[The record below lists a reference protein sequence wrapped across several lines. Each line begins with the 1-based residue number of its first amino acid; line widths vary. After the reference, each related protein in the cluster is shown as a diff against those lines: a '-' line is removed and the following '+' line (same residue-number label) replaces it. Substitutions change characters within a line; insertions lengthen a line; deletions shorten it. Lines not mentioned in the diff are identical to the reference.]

1 MSWLKQFSKRWAV
14 VLAMG
19 ALIAT
24 TGSAYALFSSTISL
38 GGVNVTVGSSV
49 LQAQLP
55 DGTWISDRWTD
66 GMDITGLYP
75 GLSASANFNL
85 KNSSTAPIKLKV
97 SARLVS
103 ADGDW
108 DALKDVIEVRV
119 HPLGNT
125 SSSTGYKTLA
135 EWNAEGGINLPGGD
149 IEQGTTKAYTADVQI
164 DKKYGNEVAGKKLT
178 NVQVLV
184 TSIQD

>member
-1 MSWLKQFSKRWAV
+1 MLQRAGRRWV
-14 VLAMG
+14 MPLVLA
-19 ALIAT
+19 ALLLT
-24 TGSAYALFSSTISL
+24 TGSAYALFSSSISL

-55 DGTWISDRWTD
+55 DGTWINDHWTD
-66 GMDITGLYP
+66 GMEITGLYP

-85 KNSSTAPIKLKV
+85 KNSSTAPINLKV
-97 SARLVS
+97 SARLLS

-125 SSSTGYKTLA
+125 GSSTGYKTLA
-135 EWNAEGGINLPGGD
+135 EWNAENGINLPGGD
-149 IEQGTTKAYTADVQI
+149 LAQGATKSYTADVQI
-164 DKKYGNEVAGKKLT
+164 DKKYGNELAGKMLT
-178 NVQVLV
+178 NLQLEINGVQ
-184 TSIQD
+184 D